1 MAGMRVAVTGA
12 SGLIGTALTT
22 HLRTRGDEVVSFVR
36 RRPRSPAERPWEPTP
51 GGMDPAH
58 LADIDAVVHLAGA
71 GVGAKRWTAAYKK
84 KILHSRVDGTTAVA
98 EAIAAADR
106 PIRLVSGSAVGFY
119 GDRGD
124 EALDETSAAGQG
136 FLAEVCQAWEA
147 ATKPASEAGIRTVNL
162 RFGVI
167 LSGSGGALGKML
179 LPFQLG
185 AGGRIGGGRQ
195 WMSWVALDDM
205 IGAIHHALLTD
216 TVAGPVNVVSP
227 TPVTNAEFTKT
238 LGRVLLRPTIFPMPA
253 FAAKLALGEMAE
265 ELLLAGQRVLP
276 KRLEAANYRF
286 RFNDLEDAL
295 RHVLGRVRP

>member
-1 MAGMRVAVTGA
+1 MQSKRGGIRWDPEAGE
-12 SGLIGTALTT
+12 I
-22 HLRTRGDEVVSFVR
+22 D
-36 RRPRSPAERPWEPTP
+36 P
-51 GGMDPAH
+51 GSLEGF
-58 LADIDAVVHLAGA
+58 DAVVHLAGENIA
-71 GVGAKRWTAAYKK
+71 GGRWNEARKQR
-84 KILHSRVDGTTAVA
+84 ILESRVKGTQLLAGALAKLKNPPKVFA
-98 EAIAAADR
+98 CA
-106 PIRLVSGSAVGFY
+106 SAVGFY

-179 LPFQLG
+179 PPFQLG

-195 WMSWVALDDM
+195 WMSWVALDDV

-227 TPVTNAEFTKT
+227 TPMTNAEFTKT
-238 LGRVLLRPTIFPMPA
+238 LGRVLVRPTIFPMPV

-276 KRLEAANYRF
+276 KRLEAADYRF

-295 RHVLGRVRP
+295 RHVLGRLRP